1 MTTIMKVDP
10 FREFATMQERLNRM
24 FGNVYLRDEDT
35 GFRGTWVP
43 PVDIFET
50 ESHDLVVRAELPG
63 LNREDIEVSVENS
76 TLVLKGE
83 RKFDTEVKQE
93 NYRRIERSYGTF
105 QRSFTLPNTVDTSKV
120 SADFKNGVLTVKLPF
135 REEAKPR
142 TINVEVSA

>member
-1 MTTIMKVDP
+1 MPIVKVDP
-10 FREFATMQERLNRM
+10 LREFAAMQDRMNRL

-43 PVDIFET
+43 AVDIFET
-50 ESHDLVVRAELPG
+50 PNHDLVVRAELPG
-63 LNREDIEVSVENS
+63 LNREDIDVTVENG

-83 RKFDTEVKQE
+83 KKFDAEVKEEQ
-93 NYRRIERSYGTF
+93 YRRVERTYGTF
-105 QRSFTLPNTVDTSKV
+105 HRSFTLPNTVDPSKV
-120 SADFKNGVLTVKLPF
+120 SADFKNGVLTVKLPV